1 MTAAGVEDDV
11 RTDGP
16 VLTPGSPPGAKR
28 FRTGRYW
35 RELIFSRVLPA
46 LFFSVFLARYL
57 LTFWGS
63 LNAVERPFDYL
74 FVLQQL
80 LALAYFTMLVVL
92 YTTRLPAR
100 GTDHRFAVVFIAF
113 TGTFS
118 AIAASFLPGGGRHD
132 WLVIPADI
140 IATVGLAY
148 AVWGLAYLR
157 RSFSIVPE
165 ARRLVTGGP
174 YAFSRHPV
182 YLGEIVTAIG
192 VNLAT
197 AGWPGALAVLYFV
210 ICEVLRMRWE
220 EGVLARAFPQ
230 EYPAYASRVPRFV
243 PNPLKA
249 LS

>member
-1 MTAAGVEDDV
+1 MMASGVENPV
-11 RTDGP
+11 R
-16 VLTPGSPPGAKR
+16 
-28 FRTGRYW
+28 RTRQYW
-35 RELIFSRVLPA
+35 RELVFGRLIPA

-57 LTFWGS
+57 LTLWDS
-63 LNAVERPFDYL
+63 LHTVRQPSDYL
-74 FVLQQL
+74 FVIQQF

-92 YTTRLPAR
+92 YSTRLPAR

-118 AIAASFLPGGGRHD
+118 AIGASFLPGGGRHD
-132 WLVIPADI
+132 WLVLPADI
-140 IATVGLAY
+140 LATAGLAY

-157 RSFSIVPE
+157 RSFSIIPE

-192 VNLAT
+192 INLAT
-197 AGWPGALAVLYFV
+197 AGLASALAVLYFV
-210 ICEVLRMRWE
+210 ICEVLRMGWE
-220 EGVLARAFPQ
+220 EGVLERAFPN
-230 EYPAYASRVPRFV
+230 EYPAYAKRVPRYA
-243 PNPLKA
+243 PNPLKV